1 MLTVTES
8 AWQRLTQ
15 LQSTRPGVTTM
26 RLTHTDGHV
35 KCHRGV
41 QKKLDQ
47 IIDHPGRPTLVMTA
61 TVAKDLASRTLD
73 ARETDRGPRLRL
85 NRISP

>member
-8 AWQRLTQ
+8 AWKRLSQ

-26 RLTHTDGHV
+26 RLTHTDGLV

-41 QKKLDQ
+41 QKKRDL

-61 TVAKDLASRTLD
+61 TVAEDLNSRTLD

-85 NRISP
+85 KQISP